1 MNMPSSGYN
10 SVGSSESKTS
20 SNFKN
25 KWAKACVVCKETIEV
40 GENATRG
47 RKYGITHHR
56 CADGVARP
64 RLQKSESK
72 PIGVGMPLG
81 AGARARLKKSPSTN
95 HSWKPKKYEF
105 EARVGRKC
113 VLCGTWINRGDR
125 AVAGSQQGIAHP
137 SCFYRRSD
145 IVKRY

>member
-1 MNMPSSGYN
+1 MNKSSSGYN
-10 SVGSSESKTS
+10 SVGSSDSKTS

-25 KWAKACVVCKETIEV
+25 KWAKACVVCKEIIEV

-64 RLQKSESK
+64 SVEKNESK
-72 PIGVGMPLG
+72 SFGVGMPLG
-81 AGARARLKKSPSTN
+81 AGARSRLNKSSSANNT
-95 HSWKPKKYEF
+95 WKPKKHEF

-113 VLCGTWINRGDR
+113 FLCGMWIGKGEK
-125 AVAGSQQGIAHP
+125 AVAGSQRGIAHP
-137 SCFYRRSD
+137 GCFQ
-145 IVKRY
+145 KRVETVRK

>member
-1 MNMPSSGYN
+1 MNKSSGNYD
-10 SVGSSESKTS
+10 SVGSSESRGR

-25 KWAKACVVCKETIEV
+25 KWAKACVVCKEIIEV

-56 CADGVARP
+56 CADGVARQRP
-64 RLQKSESK
+64 EKSEAK
-72 PIGVGMPLG
+72 PFGAGMPLG
-81 AGARARLKKSPSTN
+81 AGARSRLNKSPSSKTT
-95 HSWKPKKYEF
+95 WKPEKHEF

-113 VLCGTWINRGDR
+113 MLCGAWINKGER
-125 AVAGSQQGIAHP
+125 AVAGSQHGISHP